1 MNISRIAAQQFEVL
15 RLPEE
20 SPVPGLL
27 RRLTLILALIMGA
40 TILLWVTRDGLIDNT
55 HKDGRPL
62 GFMDVLYFAI
72 VSLTT
77 VGYGDIVP
85 VTPLARFINAV
96 LLTPVRVFLWA
107 LFLGTTYELTLQQ
120 YRERKQMTKLHDRLQ
135 DHAIICGFGVKGRT
149 IAAELLAHGLKPD
162 QIVVIEPDE
171 EAITVA
177 TKLGLIGLKGDASS
191 EEILRAAAVEKA
203 SQVLVALDFDD
214 ICVLICLTV
223 RHLNPKIRLVTS
235 VREEEN
241 IKLLKAAGAD
251 VIVSPSITGGRL
263 MSAAVSAPAVTEFM
277 QDMLS
282 YGQGVDAVE
291 HVVTP
296 EQEGH
301 LVKELQN
308 RDGYFILGVMRGK
321 ERWPFAC
328 AGDLRLKPGDV
339 IVYLMAPPFPI
350 EEDET
355 MNRVAG

>member
-1 MNISRIAAQQFEVL
+1 MNISSIAAQQFEVL
-15 RLPEE
+15 RLPEA
-20 SPVPGLL
+20 SPVPGLV
-27 RRLTLILALIMGA
+27 RRLGLILALIILA
-40 TILLWVTRDGLIDNT
+40 TAILWVTRDGLTDNT
-55 HKDGRPL
+55 HPDKPL
-62 GFMDVLYFAI
+62 TFMDVLYFAI

-85 VTPLARFINAV
+85 VTPLARFINAI

-107 LFLGTTYELTLQQ
+107 LFLGTTYELTVQQ
-120 YRERKQMTKLHDRLQ
+120 YRERKLMIKLQERLKN
-135 DHAIICGFGVKGRT
+135 HAIICGFGVKGRT

-162 QIVVIEPDE
+162 QIVVIEPE
-171 EAITVA
+171 EDALSQA

-223 RHLNPKIRLVTS
+223 RHLAPKVRLVTS

-263 MSAAVSAPAVTEFM
+263 MSAAVSAPAVTDFM

-282 YGQGVDAVE
+282 FGQGVDAVQ
-291 HVVTP
+291 HVITP
-296 EQEGH
+296 EQEGQV
-301 LVKELQN
+301 VKELQGKA
-308 RDGYFILGVMRGK
+308 GYFILGVARG
-321 ERWPFAC
+321 EQRWPFAC
-328 AGDLRLKPGDV
+328 VGDLRLKKGDV
-339 IVYLMAPPFPI
+339 IVYLMAPPFPT
-350 EEDET
+350 EADE
-355 MNRVAG
+355 N

>member
-1 MNISRIAAQQFEVL
+1 MNISSIAAQQFEVL

-20 SPVPGLL
+20 SPVPGLI
-27 RRLTLILALIMGA
+27 RRIGLILALIAAA
-40 TILLWVTRDGLIDNT
+40 TAILWVTRDGLIDNT
-55 HKDGRPL
+55 HADKPL
-62 GFMDVLYFAI
+62 SFMDVLYFAI

-85 VTPLARFINAV
+85 VTPLARFINAI

-120 YRERKQMTKLHDRLQ
+120 YRERKQMTKLKERLKN
-135 DHAIICGFGVKGRT
+135 HAIICGFGVKGRT

-171 EAITVA
+171 DALHQA
-177 TKLGLIGLKGDASS
+177 TKLGLVGLKGDASS
-191 EEILRAAAVEKA
+191 EEILHAAAVNKA

-223 RHLNPKIRLVTS
+223 RHLAPDVRLVTS

-241 IKLLKAAGAD
+241 IKLLRAAGAD

-263 MSAAVSAPAVTEFM
+263 MSAAVSAPAVTNFM
-277 QDMLS
+277 QDMLHF
-282 YGQGVDAVE
+282 GEGVDALE
-291 HVVTP
+291 HIVTP
-296 EQEGH
+296 EQQGR

-308 RDGYFILGVMRGK
+308 KEGYFILGVARGHR
-321 ERWPFAC
+321 RWPFAC
-328 AGDLRLKPGDV
+328 VGDLRLQRGDV

-350 EEDET
+350 ESDEEADQV
-355 MNRVAG
+355 VA

>member
-1 MNISRIAAQQFEVL
+1 MNISSIAQQQFEVL

-20 SPVPGLL
+20 SPVPGLV
-27 RRLTLILALIMGA
+27 RRMALILTLIIAA
-40 TILLWVTRDGLIDNT
+40 TAILWVTRDGLTDNT
-55 HKDGRPL
+55 HPDKPL
-62 GFMDVLYFAI
+62 SFMDVLYFAI

-85 VTPLARFINAV
+85 VTPLARFINAI

-107 LFLGTTYELTLQQ
+107 LFLGTTYELTVQQ
-120 YRERKQMTKLHDRLQ
+120 YRERKQMQKLKERLK

-149 IAAELLAHGLKPD
+149 IAAELLAHGLHAD

-171 EAITVA
+171 EAIHHA
-177 TKLGLIGLKGDASS
+177 TNLGLIGLKGDASS
-191 EEILRAAAVEKA
+191 EEILRAAVVEKA

-223 RHLNPKIRLVTS
+223 RHLAPKIRLVTS

-263 MSAAVSAPAVTEFM
+263 MSAAVSAPAVTDFM

-282 YGQGVDAVE
+282 FGQGVDAVE

-301 LVKELQN
+301 FVRELQGKA
-308 RDGYFILGVMRGK
+308 GYFILGVARGTQ
-321 ERWPFAC
+321 RWPFAC
-328 AGDLRLKPGDV
+328 VGDLRLKKGDV

-350 EEDET
+350 DSEDEGSQV
-355 MNRVAG
+355 VA